1 MASEKSDPWRLS
13 IVNRSSWAEH
23 MLLKLRIWKQNK
35 TGFRDIWVQKNLTH
49 VITVRV
55 WVQAQPLPKKEMAI
69 QAQAK
74 AWGVNLNTSKRPQM
88 QPYHTFEVVKI

>member
-35 TGFRDIWVQKNLTH
+35 IGLSDIWVEKKLTY

-55 WVQAQPLPKKEMAI
+55 WPQAQPIPKKEIIAI

-74 AWGVNLNTSKRPQM
+74 ARGAYLNTS
-88 QPYHTFEVVKI
+88 